1 MSSGPTTPPTTPPP
15 GDPAVDGPDP
25 GAARWFRGRGRRLLT
40 GLGALVAFA
49 CLVAAAGAGYTWWR
63 YSQIEREDLALAA
76 IDFGAPKNYLIVG
89 SDSREVVEASD
100 PHRDAFISDEI
111 EGEPQGQRSDTIMV
125 ARVDASARTID
136 LVSFPRDL
144 WIPISGTKGNE
155 RINTAYAIGGPQ
167 QLIDTLEADFG
178 IPIHHYLEI
187 DFRSFKD
194 IVGAID
200 GVPMYFQSPMR
211 DTTTGFYVDTAG
223 CVTLDADQSLA
234 FARSRHF
241 QYLDTRLRWVP
252 DPTGDLGRID
262 RQQLF
267 VRRVIDRASDK
278 ATSLDLKATNDL
290 LVATVRHLRIDDEL
304 GLDEMLALARQFRDY
319 TGDQLRTHSLPV
331 KPYTTAGGAA
341 VVKLVEPDAQRVL
354 DVFRGVDPDAPP
366 PVDHARVQLTI
377 QNGSGVAGQAA
388 EAQDAFEELGFTVV
402 ATGNAVAPAE
412 ITTVRHAPG
421 DEVLAA
427 EVARHLPGAV
437 LREDRTLTTGEVTVV
452 TGANFT
458 TVTGS
463 ATTGT
468 AGSGGYGTTST
479 TENPYAGTEG
489 VKPAEPPPGVE
500 CR

>member
-1 MSSGPTTPPTTPPP
+1 MGPPPTEHTAGEP
-15 GDPAVDGPDP
+15 V
-25 GAARWFRGRGRRLLT
+25 RRRRSRGQRVLV
-40 GLGALVAFA
+40 GLGVLVAFA
-49 CLVAAAGAGYTWWR
+49 CLVVGVGVGYTWWR
-63 YSQIEREDLALAA
+63 YRQIDRQDLDLAAVDL
-76 IDFGAPKNYLIVG
+76 GAPKNYLIVG
-89 SDSREVVEASD
+89 SDSREVVDESD
-100 PHRDAFISDEI
+100 PNRDAFVTEEI
-111 EGEPQGQRSDTIMV
+111 EDEPQGQRSDTIMV
-125 ARVDASARTID
+125 VRVDPDARTID

-144 WIPISGTKGNE
+144 WIPISGTSGNE

-178 IPIHHYLEI
+178 IPIHHYLEL

-223 CVTLDADQSLA
+223 CVTLDADQALA
-234 FARSRHF
+234 FARSRHLQF
-241 QYLDTRLRWVP
+241 LDTRLRWVP

-262 RQQLF
+262 RQQVF

-290 LVATVRHLRIDDEL
+290 LVATVQHLRIDDQL
-304 GLDEMLALARQFRDY
+304 GLQELLTLGRRFRDY
-319 TGDQLRTHSLPV
+319 TGEQLRTHSLPV

-354 DVFRGVDPDAPP
+354 DIFRGVDPDAPA
-366 PVDHARVQLTI
+366 PVDPSRIRLTI
-377 QNGSGVAGQAA
+377 HNGSGVSGQAA
-388 EAQDAFEELGFTVV
+388 DARDAFEELGYTVV
-402 ATGNAVAPAE
+402 ATGNAVTEADV
-412 ITTVRHAPG
+412 TVVRHAAG

-427 EVARHLPGAV
+427 EVARHLPGSV
-437 LREDRTLTTGEVTVV
+437 LREDRTLTPGEVTVV
-452 TGANFT
+452 TGSNFT

-463 ATTGT
+463 ATTGVSRRDDGAT
-468 AGSGGYGTTST
+468 DDGATDDGTTDT
-479 TENPYAGTEG
+479 TENPYADTEG
-489 VKPAEPPPGVE
+489 VTPAEPPPGVE